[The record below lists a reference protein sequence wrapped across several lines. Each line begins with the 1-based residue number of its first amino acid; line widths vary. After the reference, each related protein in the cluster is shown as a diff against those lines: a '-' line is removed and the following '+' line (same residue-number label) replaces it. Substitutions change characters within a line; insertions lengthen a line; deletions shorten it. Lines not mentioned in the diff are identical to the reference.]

1 MPNNKKTRKNYQ
13 KFKNI
18 KKKIKLINKS
28 WAFNKNVSVNFD
40 NHVRKSVPFYNT
52 FQKDIAKYAEFFLKD
67 RSLVYD
73 LGCSTGQTIKY
84 LSELNIDTKFKVIGI
99 DNSKSMIKIAKNNM
113 KKIKNKN
120 ISIDILYNDVNKLKL
135 TKSNLIY
142 SILLMPFLSKK
153 NQFNFLKK
161 SYSSLENG
169 GGFICVNKILSNNS
183 QFQDIFNQLYYD
195 FKARQKISATDIIK
209 KSRSLRSI
217 MTLNT
222 EEDEIKNLKKVGFK
236 KIEVF
241 FKYLNFIGILAIK

>member
-195 FKARQKISATDIIK
+195 FKLSKGISSKDVLK
-209 KSRSLRSI
+209 KTQSLRSAH
-217 MTLNT
+217 TTNT
-222 EEDEIKNLKKVGFK
+222 TQDDQLFLKKIGFQ
-236 KIEVF
+236 KIDIF
-241 FKYLNFIGILAIK
+241 FKYLNFTGFLVEK